1 MATRIII
8 KNSNVAGKA
17 PAAGDLEAAE
27 LALNLK
33 DQKLYSKDAD
43 GNVFE
48 LSGGGDAQVPG
59 GDNPPGSGNQVGD
72 LFFDTSTNT
81 LLYWDGSQ
89 WVPIAGDE
97 ALALDDLSDVV
108 VAGAVDG
115 QVLAYNGTN
124 WVPVS
129 PASLAVDVDL
139 GYTPA
144 ADGGT
149 VTNTAGDDAS
159 IPMANGTTAG
169 LSLNDFTDAD
179 KTKLDDIDLTD
190 YLQKGDNV
198 SELTNDAEYV
208 AKGDNVSDLVNDA
221 GYLTEVPVNP
231 PGDTEPGT
239 PSHGDIWVDTS
250 ECPPVLKIYVD
261 EAECPGE
268 GGWQEIE
275 GGTPSPVE
283 PEPGDGN
290 NEITPTPPGSG
301 TDVDPYVL
309 TAKTVNYGGT
319 VQTDETISF
328 SNQKPGAP
336 VIFVDENAATNGTRY
351 SQSAGAIGPDGTWS
365 GKLTFT
371 DTPDSTA
378 DTTFTGLLKIG
389 TSSIYYSWN
398 VTAEAAVI
406 PPPVITQNPVISSD
420 SDETDDPITV
430 DTRAAVTNATFTSS
444 AWLKDGAVIPG
455 ATSTSSYTPTAAGTY
470 KFREV
475 FTGNDASTVNADSNS
490 LIITEKPDDP
500 TKPSAT
506 MSGLRFDSARTTHL
520 NKGQNGGNGKLF
532 TISTWIKPTNTDSSC
547 GYISADVV
555 PNTTIYSA
563 LSVDSN
569 SAPGKIRFL
578 PTAGAN
584 GDGVQSDSALTLNK
598 WHHIV
603 VAYDSAQANQADR
616 CKMYIDG
623 VAQSTVIGSGVAQ
636 NTQAGFCTDQSLRIG
651 VDSKSRYCNG
661 YMSDVY
667 LVDGEALEPEAFGK
681 SFEGKWGPLDN
692 AVVLENIKGKTKSP
706 YQERPN
712 MDEKWSDY
720 AVSSTGTLSGPWT
733 KAFDGVISTEF
744 NTYEADMLT
753 ADETPVLT
761 LDPHY

>member
-59 GDNPPGSGNQVGD
+59 GDTPPGSGNQVGD

-97 ALALDDLSDVV
+97 ALALDDLSDVTV
-108 VAGAVDG
+108 TGAVDG

-139 GYTPA
+139 GYTAA

-221 GYLTEVPVNP
+221 EYVAKGDNVSDLVNDAGYLTEVPVNP

-261 EAECPGE
+261 DAECPGE

-290 NEITPTPPGSG
+290 NGITPTPPGSG

-398 VTAEAAVI
+398 VTAEAAVDHW
-406 PPPVITQNPVISSD
+406 PPVITQNPVISSD
-420 SDETDDPITV
+420 SDDD
-430 DTRAAVTNATFTSS
+430 R
-444 AWLKDGAVIPG
+444 G
-455 ATSTSSYTPTAAGTY
+455 
-470 KFREV
+470 
-475 FTGNDASTVNADSNS
+475 
-490 LIITEKPDDP
+490 
-500 TKPSAT
+500 
-506 MSGLRFDSARTTHL
+506 
-520 NKGQNGGNGKLF
+520 
-532 TISTWIKPTNTDSSC
+532 
-547 GYISADVV
+547 
-555 PNTTIYSA
+555 
-563 LSVDSN
+563 
-569 SAPGKIRFL
+569 
-578 PTAGAN
+578 
-584 GDGVQSDSALTLNK
+584 
-598 WHHIV
+598 
-603 VAYDSAQANQADR
+603 
-616 CKMYIDG
+616 
-623 VAQSTVIGSGVAQ
+623 
-636 NTQAGFCTDQSLRIG
+636 
-651 VDSKSRYCNG
+651 
-661 YMSDVY
+661 
-667 LVDGEALEPEAFGK
+667 
-681 SFEGKWGPLDN
+681 
-692 AVVLENIKGKTKSP
+692 
-706 YQERPN
+706 
-712 MDEKWSDY
+712 SDY
-720 AVSSTGTLSGPWT
+720 G
-733 KAFDGVISTEF
+733 
-744 NTYEADMLT
+744 
-753 ADETPVLT
+753 
-761 LDPHY
+761 